1 MNEVENKDRLAEE
14 QSQKLIFENFINK
27 VNKSLARLTKKNAN
41 KRNTFLEERVEI
53 WLQKKQC
60 P

>member
-53 WLQKKQC
+53 
-60 P
+60 